1 MLNLI
6 NKDLKSTIRNV
17 FQELKE
23 IMKKKKEAYEEN
35 ISLNREN
42 H

>member
-23 IMKKKKEAYEEN
+23 IMKKKKKKKKHMKK
-35 ISLNREN
+35 IS